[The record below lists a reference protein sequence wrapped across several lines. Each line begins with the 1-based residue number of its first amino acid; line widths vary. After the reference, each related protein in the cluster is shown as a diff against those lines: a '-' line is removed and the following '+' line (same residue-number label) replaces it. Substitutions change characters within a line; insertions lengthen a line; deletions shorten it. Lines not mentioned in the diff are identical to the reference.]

1 MDPTAH
7 RLGSALCIASAIAF
21 GAMAIFG
28 KLAYDAGVGILTLLF
43 VRFSIAAP
51 VLWLGALQ
59 GGERVFSG
67 ATRRTLL
74 AALALGAVGYAM
86 QAGLYF
92 AALARMDASLL
103 SMLLYTFPA
112 MVTVAAIALGRETA
126 SRRRTGALL
135 VSSGGLALVLLGAGA
150 GTFDWLGAAL
160 GLGAALTYTAYILVS
175 DRVGGELRALPLSAL
190 ITTGAAITFGVACA
204 ASGSFDTG
212 FASEGWLWLT
222 AIAIVSTVTPIAL
235 FFAGLRR
242 VGPST
247 ASILSTLEPLTTVAL
262 AFVVFGETLSA
273 VQVTGAAL
281 VLGAAVWLQRRPRAP
296 QPVPARLGRLRAVLV
311 LRRRARW
318 QLDLVLG
325 RLAGLE
331 LAAALELGVQLGPE
345 QHGEVRDPHPD
356 QERHGPAE
364 RPVGLAVGAEVRH
377 VEGERRRGEDPDHDG
392 HDAAG
397 RDPLEA
403 GELRVRRGVVED
415 RQHQRDDH
423 QQHRPLG
430 DVEDR
435 QRGVAERRRR
445 CRSRWPAGR

>member
-7 RLGSALCIASAIAF
+7 RLGSALCIASAVAF

-28 KLAYDAGVGILTLLF
+28 KLAYDAGVGILMLLF

-51 VLWLGALQ
+51 VLWLGSLRRV
-59 GGERVFSG
+59 GGDPVLAG
-67 ATRRTLL
+67 APRRTLL
-74 AALALGAVGYAM
+74 AAVALGAFGYAM

-112 MVTVAAIALGRETA
+112 MVTAAAIALGRETA

-135 VSSGGLALVLLGAGA
+135 VSSGGLALVLLGAGS

-160 GLGAALTYTAYILVS
+160 GLGAAMTYTAYILVS

-212 FASEGWLWLT
+212 FASEGWLWLA

-262 AFVVFGETLSA
+262 AFVVFGETLTG
-273 VQVTGAAL
+273 VQLAGAAL
-281 VLGAAVWLQRRPRAP
+281 VLGAAVWLQRRPPRG
-296 QPVPARLGRLRAVLV
+296 QEPVPAV
-311 LRRRARW
+311 
-318 QLDLVLG
+318 
-325 RLAGLE
+325 
-331 LAAALELGVQLGPE
+331 
-345 QHGEVRDPHPD
+345 
-356 QERHGPAE
+356 
-364 RPVGLAVGAEVRH
+364 
-377 VEGERRRGEDPDHDG
+377 
-392 HDAAG
+392 
-397 RDPLEA
+397 
-403 GELRVRRGVVED
+403 
-415 RQHQRDDH
+415 
-423 QQHRPLG
+423 
-430 DVEDR
+430 
-435 QRGVAERRRR
+435 
-445 CRSRWPAGR
+445 

>member
-1 MDPTAH
+1 MDPAAH

-51 VLWLGALQ
+51 VLWLGSLH
-59 GGERVFSG
+59 GRETVFAG
-67 ATRRTLL
+67 APRRTL
-74 AALALGAVGYAM
+74 AAAVALGAVGYAM

-112 MVTVAAIALGRETA
+112 MVTAAAIALGRETA

-160 GLGAALTYTAYILVS
+160 GLGAALTYAAYILVS

-212 FASEGWLWLT
+212 FASEGWLWLA

-262 AFVVFGETLSA
+262 AFVVFGETLTGLQLA
-273 VQVTGAAL
+273 GAAL
-281 VLGAAVWLQRRPRAP
+281 VLGAAIWVQRRPRGP
-296 QPVPARLGRLRAVLV
+296 EPVPV
-311 LRRRARW
+311 
-318 QLDLVLG
+318 
-325 RLAGLE
+325 
-331 LAAALELGVQLGPE
+331 
-345 QHGEVRDPHPD
+345 
-356 QERHGPAE
+356 
-364 RPVGLAVGAEVRH
+364 
-377 VEGERRRGEDPDHDG
+377 
-392 HDAAG
+392 
-397 RDPLEA
+397 
-403 GELRVRRGVVED
+403 
-415 RQHQRDDH
+415 
-423 QQHRPLG
+423 
-430 DVEDR
+430 
-435 QRGVAERRRR
+435 
-445 CRSRWPAGR
+445 